1 MMVCWHAVAEA
12 DSEDLLEKTRQVWLT
27 LIRLTSERTGHGFDS
42 SDELGLAD
50 LLAGCEQSAAV
61 RDFFGRILR
70 KERPSLSPPRRPLL
84 PGERGGHGRHGG
96 AASSFGALS
105 DAGSE
110 AGSVSP
116 PPRKPRPPGAGRK
129 PRGQGGVSL
138 KQSASAPVLPA
149 ISERSGGA
157 DGAAAEMTP
166 GERAKARRASAR
178 GADAAAEGK
187 ARRAAAASGRPAF
200 R

>member
-1 MMVCWHAVAEA
+1 MMDSSHAVAES
-12 DSEDLLEKTRQVWLT
+12 DSEGLLEKTRQVWLT
-27 LIRLTSERTGHGFDS
+27 LIRLTSERTGHDFDA

-50 LLAGCEQSAAV
+50 LLDGCEQSAAV
-61 RDFFGRILR
+61 RDFFGRMLR
-70 KERPSLSPPRRPLL
+70 MERPSLSPPRRPLL
-84 PGERGGHGRHGG
+84 LPGERGHGRHGLG

-157 DGAAAEMTP
+157 DG
-166 GERAKARRASAR
+166 GERAKARRAAAR
-178 GADAAAEGK
+178 GADAAAEGR
-187 ARRAAAASGRPAF
+187 ARRAAAGAGRPAF